1 MRLFSIVFAVMLT
14 ASLSV
19 TAVVADFSDMLKRDW
34 IQQAELRYPEQNS
47 PRVSCEEDAL
57 GAVDGVIDGK
67 WGFHTALEPNP
78 YWQVDL
84 EETTDIGKVILY
96 NRCDNCAVRN
106 NDIILSLS
114 DDGKTWNK
122 VWQHD
127 GTVFYGATDS
137 KPLVV
142 DFSEKPLRSR
152 YLRLSLEGTTVL
164 HLDEVEIYKPG
175 SIENIALNKNATQSS
190 TCEWSVKHKKAG
202 AKTSIPDF
210 VFRSVLESGRK
221 LADDLRHQGIDTESA
236 QAAFNRLEQSPF
248 TEESYFALRR
258 VVRELALQNPLLDF
272 DTILFAKT
280 SPSMFPHMSDQCL
293 SYWHRGGGAICLV
306 KNFKSGTPEIV
317 ELTTGWK
324 NGTFFRPELSYDG
337 KKVLFAYAEYDPAVA
352 VIQDKVDKNNIAEE
366 NYFHLYEMDIATRQ
380 ARQLTF
386 GKYDDF
392 DGRYLPDGRIV
403 FLSTRKGQAIQTGK
417 LDIAKM
423 CEIDYPDSYV
433 RCGGDNFRPVA
444 VYTLHSIA
452 PDGSDMRQISGFEN
466 FEWTPSIMN
475 DGRIVYTRWDYVD
488 RYAQHFI
495 SIWGK
500 NPDGSKPTLIFGNY
514 TVNPDIILEPRAI
527 PGSSK
532 MVFVASAHHSTFGG
546 SLVLL
551 DRNLGTEGGDP
562 VERVTPDVKFP
573 ETEDWPRHYYANPC
587 PLSENYYLLSWS
599 NKPLPPHT
607 FVSDEERNPSNS
619 MGIYYYDRFGN
630 LELLYRD
637 ERISCV
643 NAIPFKSRPA
653 PMDISSDLDWDGPL
667 EGEFVV
673 QNIYEGLEEYGF
685 TKESQCIKRLRVV
698 ATVPKTQPQMNVP
711 SLGITQEEPGK
722 FVLGTVPVE
731 PDGSVYFRVPS
742 GVPYFFQAL
751 DENGVTIQTMRTLV
765 DLLPGETTT
774 CIGCHE
780 NREMAPPYSTFP
792 TAVTRDP
799 SKLVP
804 DPQGTFPFRYS
815 ELVQPVLDK
824 HCVSCHAPQSTDVA
838 AAAFDLTAPNSY
850 TSLLSFGGGAVKLNG
865 PLYVEIGLYGS
876 QAIRH
881 LRSNPDV
888 LQMEAV
894 RSSAATLVSNSGGAL
909 KDLAFERDISI
920 PGTAPASQ
928 SRLLT
933 VLMNREEPR
942 IESHADVCLSQEE
955 LYRLIVWMDLYAL
968 YQGFYSPE
976 QERKLQEFRD
986 SVRHLLH

>member
-1 MRLFSIVFAVMLT
+1 MRLLSVFISLMLFP
-14 ASLSV
+14 SLSM
-19 TAVVADFSDMLKRDW
+19 AEEVADFSGILERDW
-34 IQQAELRYPEQNS
+34 LQQAGLRYSDQG
-47 PRVSCEEDAL
+47 VSCEEDAA
-57 GAVDGVIDGK
+57 GAVDGIIDGK

-78 YWQVDL
+78 YWHVDL
-84 EETTDIGKVILY
+84 GETADIGKILLY

-122 VWQHD
+122 VWQNN

-142 DFSEKPLRSR
+142 DFSEKPHRGQ

-164 HLDEVEIYKPG
+164 HLDEVQVFKPG
-175 SIENIALNKNATQSS
+175 NNVNIALNKNATQSS

-202 AKTSIPDF
+202 ENTNIPDF
-210 VFRSVLESGRK
+210 MFRQVLESGRN
-221 LADDLRHQGIDTESA
+221 LAEDLQRQGIDTGSA
-236 QAAFNRLEQSPF
+236 QAAFNRLERQPL

-258 VVRELALQNPLLDF
+258 VIRELALQNPLLDF

-293 SYWHRGGGAICLV
+293 SYWHRGGGAICLA
-306 KNFKSGTPEIV
+306 KNFKSGTPEII
-317 ELTTGWK
+317 ELTAGWK
-324 NGTFFRPELSYDG
+324 NGTFFRPDLSYDG
-337 KKVLFAYAEYDPAVA
+337 KKVLFAYAEYNPAVA
-352 VIQDKVDKNNIAEE
+352 VLQDKVNKDNIAEE
-366 NYFHLYEMDIATRQ
+366 NYFHLFEMDIESRQ
-380 ARQLTF
+380 TRQLTF

-392 DGRYLPDGRIV
+392 DGRYLPDGRIA
-403 FLSTRKGQAIQTGK
+403 FLSTRKGQAIQTGQ

-452 PDGSDMRQISGFEN
+452 PDGSGMRQISGFEN

-475 DGRIVYTRWDYVD
+475 DGRITYTRWDYVD
-488 RYAQHFI
+488 RYAQHFV

-500 NPDGSKPTLIFGNY
+500 NPDGTKPTLIYGNY

-532 MVFVASAHHSTFGG
+532 FVFVAGAHHSTFGG
-546 SLVLL
+546 SPVLV
-551 DRNLGTEGGDP
+551 DRNLGTEGDSP
-562 VERVTPDVKFP
+562 ITRITPDVMFP
-573 ETEDWPRHYYANPC
+573 ETEGSPRHYYAHPH
-587 PLSENYYLLSWS
+587 PLSEDYYLLSWS
-599 NKPLPPHT
+599 DKPLPPHT
-607 FVSDEERNPSNS
+607 FVADEERNPSNS

-630 LELLYRD
+630 LELLFRD
-637 ERISCV
+637 ERISSV
-643 NAIPFKSRPA
+643 NAIPFKSRPI
-653 PMDISSDLDWDGPL
+653 PPVISSDLDWNGPQ
-667 EGEFVV
+667 EGEFVI
-673 QNIYEGLEEYGF
+673 QNIYEGLEKYGF
-685 TKESQCIKRLRVV
+685 TKESQCVKRLRIV
-698 ATVPKTQPQMNVP
+698 ATVPKTQPHMNVP

-731 PDGSVYFRVPS
+731 PDGSAYFRVPS

-780 NREMAPPYSTFP
+780 NREIAPPQTGFP
-792 TAVTRDP
+792 VAVTRTP
-799 SKLVP
+799 SKLQP
-804 DPQGTFPFRYS
+804 DPSGTFPFSYT

-824 HCVSCHAPQSTDVA
+824 HCVSCHSPQYEDA
-838 AAAFDLTAPNSY
+838 RAAFDLTPKNSY
-850 TSLLSFGGGAVKLNG
+850 TSLLSFGGGAVKIDG
-865 PLYVEIGLYGS
+865 PLYAEIGLHGS
-876 QAIRH
+876 LAWRT
-881 LRSNPDV
+881 LRSHPGITH
-888 LQMEAV
+888 MGAV
-894 RSSAATLVSNSGGAL
+894 RHTAATLVSNSNGAL

-920 PGTAPASQ
+920 PGTATASQ

-933 VLMNREEPR
+933 VLMNREEPQ
-942 IESHADVCLSQEE
+942 IESHADVCLTQEE
-955 LYRLIVWMDLYAL
+955 LYRLVVWMDIYAL
-968 YQGFYSPE
+968 YQGYYSPD
-976 QERKLQEFRD
+976 QKQKLREFR
-986 SVRHLLH
+986 SGIQHLFE